1 MPTPAPQPPAD
12 PIVGIDLGT
21 TNSLV
26 AVANIPNPSAPRILP
41 DSRGRNM
48 LPSVVRFDD
57 SGTPI
62 EIGHEARASAVAHP
76 LSTISSVK
84 RLMGRS
90 IADAA
95 ADLPYLSFHIVEGPQ
110 NTARIAL
117 PYHGHPARGAD
128 SSTAPSTKI
137 TSPQE
142 VSAIILRR
150 LKEQASAALGVEVR
164 RAVVTVP
171 AYFDD
176 AQRQATRDAGRL
188 AGLEVVRIVNE
199 PTAAALAY
207 GLGLRQAGGLATTP
221 SIVIVYDLGGGTF
234 DVSVLKISPAE
245 GISKEG
251 IKAPRHQGIEGK
263 ASGSGSP
270 LDASMPSV
278 SDFFQVLSTH
288 GDTHLGG
295 DDFDNALVALFTREI
310 NDRFGPTSFP
320 PETVQALRQLAESVK
335 IRLSTQDS
343 AAIRLDLGASKTYDR
358 TITRAELEA
367 LIAPFVER
375 TIASCQR
382 ALKDAKRAIGDLP
395 LDAVILV
402 GGATRTPLVRARV
415 KQFFGIDPYTAL
427 NPDEVVALGAAVQAS
442 VLMGGGGKAGLLL
455 DVVPLSLGIET
466 VGGAVAKLIV
476 RNSTVPAR
484 ATEMFST
491 SVDNQ
496 TGIKIHVLQGER
508 EMAADCRS
516 LGRFELTGIPP
527 MPAGIP
533 KLRVEFVVDASGILT
548 VRAAEERSGKRLEAQ
563 IVPNH
568 GLTPD
573 EVDRIER
580 ESFARA
586 REDMTRHRVVDLVAN
601 ARLDLHWITRQLTR
615 LGSDLPADIRA
626 DVETRV
632 AELRTMVDRA
642 AADWRSV
649 NPDELHRLKDA
660 LDKSSMRVHEIAIA
674 KSLREP

>member
-1 MPTPAPQPPAD
+1 MPDHPSQPAPD

-26 AVANIPNPSAPRILP
+26 AVANWPGPSAPRILP
-41 DSRGRNM
+41 DSRGRAM
-48 LPSVVRFDD
+48 LPSIVRFDAA
-57 SGTPI
+57 GRPV
-62 EIGHEARASAVAHP
+62 ELGHEARQNAVAHP

-90 IADAA
+90 LADAA
-95 ADLPYLSFHIVEGPQ
+95 ADLPYLSFQIVEGPQ

-117 PYHGHPARGAD
+117 PIDGGQ
-128 SSTAPSTKI
+128 TKVV
-137 TSPQE
+137 SPQE
-142 VSAIILRR
+142 VSAIILGR
-150 LKEQASAALGVEVR
+150 LKDQAGAALGVEVR
-164 RAVVTVP
+164 KAVVTVP

-188 AGLEVVRIVNE
+188 AGLDVVRIVNE

-207 GLGLRQAGGLATTP
+207 GLGLRQAAGAASKP
-221 SIVIVYDLGGGTF
+221 SVVVVYDLGGGTF
-234 DVSVLKISPAE
+234 DVSILKISPAE
-245 GISKEG
+245 GVDSK
-251 IKAPRHQGIEGK
+251 
-263 ASGSGSP
+263 ST
-270 LDASMPSV
+270 V
-278 SDFFQVLSTH
+278 SDFFQVLSTA

-295 DDFDNALVALFTREI
+295 DDFDHALVALFTREI
-310 NDRFGPTSFP
+310 NTRFGPTTFP

-335 IRLSTQDS
+335 VRLSS
-343 AAIRLDLGASKTYDR
+343 AESATIRLDMGEGASYDR
-358 TITRAELEA
+358 TITRAELDT

-375 TIASCQR
+375 TIESCAR
-382 ALKDAKRAIGDLP
+382 ALRDAKRAIADAP
-395 LDAVILV
+395 IDAVILV
-402 GGATRTPLVRARV
+402 GGATRTPLVRSRV
-415 KQFFGIDPYTAL
+415 KAFFGVEPYTAL

-442 VLMGGGGKAGLLL
+442 ILFDSQRPGSESRATRSLLL

-466 VGGAVAKLIV
+466 VGGAMAKLVV

-516 LGRFELTGIPP
+516 LGRFELSGIPP

-533 KLRVEFVVDASGILT
+533 KLRVEFAVDASGILT

-580 ESFARA
+580 ESFAHA
-586 REDMTRHRVVDLVAN
+586 REDMTRHRVADLVVN
-601 ARLDLHWITRQLTR
+601 ARLDLTWITRQLDR
-615 LGSDLPADIRA
+615 LGPDLPADIRA
-626 DVETRV
+626 GVETHV
-632 AELRTMVDRA
+632 ADLRTMVDRA

-660 LDKSSMRVHEIAIA
+660 LDTSSVRVHEIAIA
-674 KSLREP
+674 RSLREDQRP